1 MNVKKYKMDRISE
14 LLYKKIVGE
23 ITPDEL
29 DELQRWATTESRRRL
44 ISSTDDYDM
53 MRSGWLRRSMVDY
66 TRPMEEMSRHI
77 SRANRP
83 RRVRRLAVAA
93 SVAIVLTGMISLLR
107 NTKVDNVVQEM
118 PLAVVALDDI
128 KPGTVKATLTT
139 STGETL
145 MLASDDA
152 DKIFD
157 HDAYTTAAGLQPIK
171 KIEELS
177 LDVPRGGE
185 YMIVLEDSTKVW
197 LNSQSQLRYPATF
210 ADNERRVKVSGEVYF
225 EVKRDENRPFYVET
239 EGQVIRVYGTE
250 FNVKAYEDEGTV
262 YTTLENGSI
271 SLSRRGY
278 SDGELYLAP
287 GHQARLNLT
296 DSHIDMMVVDTEAIT
311 GWRHGRFVFEEQR
324 LEDIMRDLSRWYD
337 FEYRFEA
344 AQLRDVVFKGSI
356 PRYSDFTTA
365 LAIIETSGNIS
376 FAMDNGVVVIDKK
389 ETTLNKSIN

>member
-1 MNVKKYKMDRISE
+1 MPQKLFWPHV
-14 LLYKKIVGE
+14 
-23 ITPDEL
+23 
-29 DELQRWATTESRRRL
+29 W
-44 ISSTDDYDM
+44 
-53 MRSGWLRRSMVDY
+53 WL
-66 TRPMEEMSRHI
+66 
-77 SRANRP
+77 
-83 RRVRRLAVAA
+83 
-93 SVAIVLTGMISLLR
+93 
-107 NTKVDNVVQEM
+107 
-118 PLAVVALDDI
+118 
-128 KPGTVKATLTT
+128 KP
-139 STGETL
+139 
-145 MLASDDA
+145 
-152 DKIFD
+152 
-157 HDAYTTAAGLQPIK
+157 
-171 KIEELS
+171 
-177 LDVPRGGE
+177 
-185 YMIVLEDSTKVW
+185 
-197 LNSQSQLRYPATF
+197 
-210 ADNERRVKVSGEVYF
+210 
-225 EVKRDENRPFYVET
+225 

-287 GHQARLNLT
+287 GHQARLNLI

-376 FAMDNGVVVIDKK
+376 FAMDNGLVVIDKK